1 MRACLALLVL
11 LLTGCGVDYYWQG
24 IRGEVELLERAQP
37 IPAVV
42 DMTPDAT
49 LKRKL
54 ERAMA
59 IRDYASREL
68 ALPDNSSYRNYTDV
82 GRRFVLWNVIA
93 TPELS
98 LEPRQWCF
106 PVAGC
111 VNYRGYFDESA
122 ARAEAGRFAAD
133 GDDVHI
139 AGVPAFST
147 LGYFND
153 PVLSTFI
160 RYPDPELARLI
171 FHELAHQV
179 AYAKDDTVFN
189 ESFAVAVEE
198 EGVERWLAAQ
208 RDPALTEQFTSS
220 QRYRDG
226 FRALVERTRT
236 RLAALYASSA
246 SDDDKRAGKVA
257 AFEAMRS
264 EYAALKR
271 EWGGVAGYDAW
282 FAQGPTN
289 ASLAAVALY
298 SSKVPAFRAL
308 LAAEGGDLPR
318 FYARVKELA
327 RLPKD
332 QRDSVLAPAASASDR
347 DGPQWRAPAGR
358 TACKSL
364 SCLANPAIILGSSAS
379 PAADG

>member
-1 MRACLALLVL
+1 MRGCLALLAL
-11 LLTGCGVDYYWQG
+11 LLAGCGSIDYYWQG

-37 IPAVV
+37 IPAVL
-42 DMTPDAT
+42 DTTSDAT

-54 ERAMA
+54 ERAMT

-68 ALPDNSSYRNYTDV
+68 GLPDNASYRSYTDV

-122 ARAEAGRFAAD
+122 AKSEAARFAAD
-133 GDDVHI
+133 GDDVHVS
-139 AGVPAFST
+139 GVPAFST

-153 PVLSTFI
+153 PVLSTFV
-160 RYPDPELARLI
+160 RYPDPEIARLI

-179 AYAKDDTVFN
+179 AYVKDDTVFN

-208 RDPALTEQFTSS
+208 HDPALTEQFASS
-220 QRYRDG
+220 RRHREG
-226 FRALVERTRT
+226 FRELVERTRG

-246 SDDDKRAGKVA
+246 SEEAKRAGKAA
-257 AFEAMRS
+257 AFEAMRA
-264 EYAALKR
+264 EYAAFKR
-271 EWGGVAGYDAW
+271 EWNEAAGYDAW

-289 ASLAAVALY
+289 ASLASVTLY
-298 SSKVPAFRAL
+298 SSKVSAFRAL

-318 FYARVKELA
+318 FYTRVKELA

-332 QRDSVLAPAASASDR
+332 ERNAVLAAAGWSSATIRGGAAPAARS
-347 DGPQWRAPAGR
+347 GQ
-358 TACKSL
+358 
-364 SCLANPAIILGSSAS
+364 
-379 PAADG
+379 

>member
-1 MRACLALLVL
+1 VAADVAERLMRACLASLAL
-11 LLTGCGVDYYWQG
+11 LLTGCGSVDYYWQG
-24 IRGEVELLERAQP
+24 IRGEAELLERAKP
-37 IPAVV
+37 IPAVL
-42 DMTPDAT
+42 DTTSDAT

-54 ERAMA
+54 ERALA

-68 ALPDNSSYRNYTDV
+68 ALPDNASYRSYTDV
-82 GRRFVLWNVIA
+82 RRRFVLWNVIA

-106 PVAGC
+106 PIAGC

-122 ARAEAGRFAAD
+122 AKAEAAQFAAD
-133 GDDVHI
+133 GDDVHV

-160 RYPDPELARLI
+160 RYPDPEIARLI

-198 EGVERWLAAQ
+198 EGVARWLAAQ
-208 RDPALTEQFTSS
+208 HDPALTAQFASS
-220 QRYRDG
+220 RRYREG
-226 FRALVERTRT
+226 FRQLVERTRA
-236 RLAALYASSA
+236 RLETLYGSKL
-246 SDDDKRAGKVA
+246 SDDDKRLGKAA
-257 AFEAMRS
+257 AFDAMRG

-271 EWGGVAGYDAW
+271 DWDGAAGYDAW

-289 ASLAAVALY
+289 ASLASVALY

-318 FYARVKELA
+318 FYARVKALA
-327 RLPKD
+327 GLPKD
-332 QRDSVLAPAASASDR
+332 KRDAVLAAASAGATATAQGTAAQPPR
-347 DGPQWRAPAGR
+347 PAP
-358 TACKSL
+358 
-364 SCLANPAIILGSSAS
+364 
-379 PAADG
+379 

>member
-1 MRACLALLVL
+1 MRACVALLVF

-37 IPAVV
+37 IPAVL
-42 DMTPDAT
+42 DATPDAT

-68 ALPDNSSYRNYTDV
+68 ALPDNASYRSYSDV

-122 ARAEAGRFAAD
+122 AKAEAARFAAT
-133 GDDVHI
+133 GDDVHV

-153 PVLSTFI
+153 PVLSTFV
-160 RYPDPELARLI
+160 RYPDPEIARLI

-208 RDPALTEQFTSS
+208 HDAALTAQFTSS
-220 QRYRDG
+220 QRYREG
-226 FRALVERTRT
+226 FRGLVDRTRT
-236 RLAALYASSA
+236 GLAVLYASNA
-246 SDDDKRAGKVA
+246 TDDAKRTGKA
-257 AFEAMRS
+257 EAFEAMRG

-271 EWGGVAGYDAW
+271 EWDGATGYDAW

-289 ASLAAVALY
+289 ASLASVALY

-308 LAAEGGDLPR
+308 LSAEGGDLPR
-318 FYARVKELA
+318 FYTRVKELA
-327 RLPKD
+327 RLPKRE
-332 QRDSVLAPAASASDR
+332 RDAALVAASASAAVTVHK
-347 DGPQWRAPAGR
+347 GAAPMQR
-358 TACKSL
+358 TA
-364 SCLANPAIILGSSAS
+364 P
-379 PAADG
+379 